1 LNDDDDDDDDDI
13 VPGILSTT
21 NASRTHPKTL
31 NNIRQKRARNWTK
44 FGSTSIFTSVHGN
57 KMKRQR
63 NDRIIG
69 PVKVLGTTSV
79 MLKKKKD
86 WFIK

>member
-1 LNDDDDDDDDDI
+1 MNGDDDVDDDDNI
-13 VPGILSTT
+13 PGILSTT

-44 FGSTSIFTSVHGN
+44 FGSTSIFNSVHGN
-57 KMKRQR
+57 KMKRER

-69 PVKVLGTTSV
+69 PANVLGTTNV
-79 MLKKKKD
+79 C
-86 WFIK
+86 